1 MEDFFYRYNSPTVVR
16 VQGEDAED
24 YLQSQWTI
32 DVRKIKTGQIRFGL
46 RLSSK
51 GKILAGSYIARM
63 GQEEFLLITQK
74 TPPSELIKMMEEN
87 VVADEVEFSD
97 ESEKWEFFCLRLANS
112 SKRPFNP
119 DLSSLGNREYLNSE
133 NGICW
138 LDECMPERFYSALLK
153 KGSCTPNTFS
163 EGLEQISEQRFD
175 SLRIQS
181 GNFSIPDEI
190 GSEDLPQEAG
200 LEKKMVDF
208 NKGCYLGQEVMARLH
223 SMGKVQKRVLG
234 VRLECDSPIS
244 TNLPIPVVLDDKQ
257 VGVLKSLV
265 KHEDSWMGV
274 AKIHLKAKEQLI
286 ENGLGLEEPTLG
298 RIFML

>member
-1 MEDFFYRYNSPTVVR
+1 MEDFFYRYSSPTVVR

-112 SKRPFNP
+112 SRQAFNP

-138 LDECMPERFYSALLK
+138 LDECMPERFYSALFK
-153 KGSCTPNTFS
+153 KGSCSPNTFS

-223 SMGKVQKRVLG
+223 SMGQVQKRVLG

-244 TNLPIPVVLDDKQ
+244 TNLPIPVVSDDKQ
-257 VGVLKSLV
+257 VGMLKSLV

-286 ENGLGLEEPTLG
+286 ENGLGLEEPTSG
-298 RIFML
+298 RIFIL